1 MASIQEKPVLS
12 SFGIQVDS
20 DDSDEDEES
29 ETDTENEEGHNN
41 RESQEDDPV
50 NGTNGDSVV
59 IDITHQFSFSK
70 QITDTGSVYQ
80 NSQELMDLL
89 RAYELN

>member
-1 MASIQEKPVLS
+1 M
-12 SFGIQVDS
+12 
-20 DDSDEDEES
+20 
-29 ETDTENEEGHNN
+29 
-41 RESQEDDPV
+41 

-59 IDITHQFSFSK
+59 IDITHQFSLSK

-89 RAYELN
+89 RACELNWFLFVEVM